1 MLASR
6 WFGGLVS
13 GLGIVVILG
22 LSVLAAPA
30 TLRVTSYS
38 DVIRFEAQGSVT
50 ELRVEILSLAGQKIV
65 DSGIIRGAALDW
77 RLGDQQGH
85 LVASGVYLYA
95 VTVKDASG
103 KLSKHL
109 GKLTIMRGKIGSNQ
123 APGLSLP
130 TVGILAGCY
139 IDCEPP
145 TPRWQEFLDTAGA
158 DNFRLVRL
166 GATLLTLDNVGRLSV
181 PQLCLNGDCR
191 TLWPAGG
198 TVTSITAG
206 AGLTGGTITTVG
218 TIALATPTASTLGG
232 VKSSTCSSTNK
243 VTGIDTTGAL
253 TCAADVDTNSGG
265 TVTSVSTGFGLN
277 GGPITITGTISVDTA
292 VIQARVS
299 GTCGSGTAIR
309 VIDAAGGVT
318 CETIPGTFSGWA
330 LAGNSGT
337 STGTNF
343 IGTTD
348 NVALEFKVNSAR
360 VLRLEPNA
368 TSPNLIGGYS
378 GNSVTGGMVGATISG
393 GGTSGLINQV
403 TAIYGTVGGGVN
415 NTAGG
420 TAAVVGGGNTNT
432 ASNFYATVGGGF
444 NNTASNFY
452 TTIGGGTSNTAS
464 GEASTVGGGNTNTA
478 SNFYATVGG
487 GQNNTASDY
496 RATVGG
502 GFHNTASNS
511 NATVGG
517 GISNTASGS
526 VATVGGGS
534 GNTASLGAA
543 TVSGGQNN
551 TASGY
556 FATVGGGDSNTAAGD
571 YSFVIGRQAKNT
583 DASHDGVFLFADSTT
598 ADFSSTAAN
607 QFRARV
613 TGGAEFITN
622 SGESTGV
629 TLSAGGGSWSSVSDR
644 NVKENFKVLDK
655 RGILAKLAQIP
666 ITGWNYKTQEAAIR
680 HLGPMAQ
687 DFYAAF
693 GLGEDDKHINT
704 IDADGIALISIQALY
719 AMSLEKD
726 KQIEQ
731 LTHEVQGLK
740 QQLQKLQQ
748 AVEALSKK

>member
-1 MLASR
+1 
-6 WFGGLVS
+6 
-13 GLGIVVILG
+13 
-22 LSVLAAPA
+22 
-30 TLRVTSYS
+30 
-38 DVIRFEAQGSVT
+38 
-50 ELRVEILSLAGQKIV
+50 
-65 DSGIIRGAALDW
+65 
-77 RLGDQQGH
+77 
-85 LVASGVYLYA
+85 
-95 VTVKDASG
+95 
-103 KLSKHL
+103 
-109 GKLTIMRGKIGSNQ
+109 
-123 APGLSLP
+123 
-130 TVGILAGCY
+130 
-139 IDCEPP
+139 
-145 TPRWQEFLDTAGA
+145 
-158 DNFRLVRL
+158 
-166 GATLLTLDNVGRLSV
+166 
-181 PQLCLNGDCR
+181 
-191 TLWPAGG
+191 
-198 TVTSITAG
+198 
-206 AGLTGGTITTVG
+206 
-218 TIALATPTASTLGG
+218 
-232 VKSSTCSSTNK
+232 
-243 VTGIDTTGAL
+243 
-253 TCAADVDTNSGG
+253 
-265 TVTSVSTGFGLN
+265 
-277 GGPITITGTISVDTA
+277 
-292 VIQARVS
+292 
-299 GTCGSGTAIR
+299 
-309 VIDAAGGVT
+309 
-318 CETIPGTFSGWA
+318 
-330 LAGNSGT
+330 
-337 STGTNF
+337 
-343 IGTTD
+343 
-348 NVALEFKVNSAR
+348 
-360 VLRLEPNA
+360 
-368 TSPNLIGGYS
+368 
-378 GNSVTGGMVGATISG
+378 
-393 GGTSGLINQV
+393 
-403 TAIYGTVGGGVN
+403 
-415 NTAGG
+415 
-420 TAAVVGGGNTNT
+420 
-432 ASNFYATVGGGF
+432 
-444 NNTASNFY
+444 
-452 TTIGGGTSNTAS
+452 
-464 GEASTVGGGNTNTA
+464 
-478 SNFYATVGG
+478 VGG